1 MMRRGYIRQRKSG
14 PTPDQQKA
22 SMVASG
28 IDTSGDHPP
37 LYVDLLNKA
46 GKASPLRERADAIKS
61 LRQDDELVV
70 HDAAT
75 LGLDADDI
83 NRAMIEIGQRGAT
96 LIVWKPEPREYEWTP
111 AAARV
116 AGEMSS
122 LAAEAETVLRSEK
135 HQRASAKGARIGPA
149 KKLVGVVREIALKHW
164 RDPTLSGRQ
173 AHAAA
178 VAETGVKFSMRLMQ
192 LPEKDGGLGRK
203 MDAEPVLELPRPA
216 PIPQAKVPI
225 KRKPKPKRR
234 KAKRQ

>member
-1 MMRRGYIRQRKSG
+1 
-14 PTPDQQKA
+14 
-22 SMVASG
+22 MVASG

-37 LYVDLLNKA
+37 IYVDLLNKV
-46 GKASPLRERADAIKS
+46 GKAGPLRERAVAIKS
-61 LRQDDELVV
+61 LRQNDELVV

-75 LGLDADDI
+75 LGFDADDI

-135 HQRASAKGARIGPA
+135 HRRAAAKSVRIGSP
-149 KKLVGVVREIALKHW
+149 KKLIGPTREIALKHW
-164 RDPTLSGRQ
+164 RNPALSARQ

-178 VAETGVKFSMRLMQ
+178 VAESGVKFSMRLMQ

-203 MDAEPVLELPRPA
+203 MDAEPVLELPRP
-216 PIPQAKVPI
+216 PPMVRAKP
-225 KRKPKPKRR
+225 KAKAKPKRR
-234 KAKRQ
+234 KVKRA

>member
-1 MMRRGYIRQRKSG
+1 
-14 PTPDQQKA
+14 
-22 SMVASG
+22 MVASG

-37 LYVDLLNKA
+37 IYVDLLNKA
-46 GKASPLRERADAIKS
+46 DKAGPLRARANAIKS
-61 LRQDDELVV
+61 LRQNDELVV

-75 LGLDADDI
+75 LGINADDI
-83 NRAMIEIGQRGAT
+83 NRAMIEIGQRGGT

-122 LAAEAETVLRSEK
+122 LASEAETVLRSEK
-135 HQRASAKGARIGPA
+135 HQRASAKNVRIGPP
-149 KKLVGVVREIALKHW
+149 KKLVGPVRDIALKYW
-164 RDPTLSGRQ
+164 RDPALSARQ

-178 VAETGVKFSMRLMQ
+178 VAESGVKFSMRLMQ

-216 PIPQAKVPI
+216 PILQAKASV
-225 KRKPKPKRR
+225 KKKAKAKR

>member
-1 MMRRGYIRQRKSG
+1 
-14 PTPDQQKA
+14 
-22 SMVASG
+22 MVASG
-28 IDTSGDHPP
+28 INTSGDHPP
-37 LYVDLLNKA
+37 LYVDLLNKV
-46 GKASPLRERADAIKS
+46 GKAGPLRERANAIKS

-75 LGLDADDI
+75 LGFSAEDI
-83 NRAMIEIGQRGAT
+83 NAAMIEIGQHGAT

-135 HQRASAKGARIGPA
+135 HQRASAKSVRLGPT
-149 KKLVGVVREIALKHW
+149 KKLVGAVREIALKHW
-164 RDPTLSGRQ
+164 RDPALSARQ

-178 VAETGVKFSMRLMQ
+178 AAETGVKFSMRLMQ

-203 MDAEPVLELPRPA
+203 MDAELIMELPRPA
-216 PIPQAKVPI
+216 RLAQAKAAA
-225 KRKPKPKRR
+225 KRKTKR
-234 KAKRQ
+234 KAKR

>member
-1 MMRRGYIRQRKSG
+1 
-14 PTPDQQKA
+14 
-22 SMVASG
+22 MVASG

-37 LYVDLLNKA
+37 LYVDLLSKA
-46 GKASPLRERADAIKS
+46 GKAGPLSERANAINS

-75 LGLDADDI
+75 LGFNADDI
-83 NRAMIEIGQRGAT
+83 NTAMIEIGQRGAT

-135 HQRASAKGARIGPA
+135 HKRASAKGARIGPA
-149 KKLVGVVREIALKHW
+149 KKLVGVVREIALKYW
-164 RDPTLSGRQ
+164 RDPTLSARQ

-178 VAETGVKFSMRLMQ
+178 VAESGVKFSMRLMQ
-192 LPEKDGGLGRK
+192 MPEKDGGLGRK

-216 PIPQAKVPI
+216 RLFQAKAPA
-225 KRKPKPKRR
+225 KRKSKPKR

>member
-1 MMRRGYIRQRKSG
+1 MRRGYIRQRKSG
-14 PTPDQQKA
+14 PTPEQQKA

-37 LYVDLLNKA
+37 IYVDLLNKV
-46 GKASPLRERADAIKS
+46 GKAGPLRERAVAIKS
-61 LRQDDELVV
+61 LRQNDELVV

-75 LGLDADDI
+75 LGFDAEDI

-122 LAAEAETVLRSEK
+122 LAAEAETALRSEK
-135 HQRASAKGARIGPA
+135 HRRAAAKSTRIGPP
-149 KKLVGVVREIALKHW
+149 KKLVGAVREIALKHW
-164 RDPTLSGRQ
+164 RNPSLSAPQ

-178 VAETGVKFSMRLMQ
+178 VAESGVKFSLRLMQ

-203 MDAEPVLELPRPA
+203 MDAEVVLETPRPA
-216 PIPQAKVPI
+216 SMTKAKP
-225 KRKPKPKRR
+225 KPKPKRR
-234 KAKRQ
+234 KAKRKVKAA